1 MTSAGMQMYMYQ
13 QPQRKERI
21 VIVQSILLHVINLK
35 MKKTLS
41 SCLLIPLLSNVSFA
55 DYYYYAKDLTSWQY
69 IDNHTI
75 IFSQYNQPK
84 ILVKFPFCFIYQ
96 SSNIQILTDTL
107 GNYDGKVLIDNEVCE
122 PTEVK
127 TI

>member
-1 MTSAGMQMYMYQ
+1 
-13 QPQRKERI
+13 
-21 VIVQSILLHVINLK
+21 
-35 MKKTLS
+35 MKKLLS
-41 SCLLIPLLSNVSFA
+41 SCLLISLLSNISFA

-69 IDNHTI
+69 IDNHTV

-84 ILVKFPFCFIYQ
+84 ILVKFSFCFIYQ

-122 PTEVK
+122 PNEVK